1 MTTSRIRIFGGAG
14 AALFLALCICGM
26 GLFSKAES
34 QGFQTVP
41 ILLRA
46 SEVVPKDVLA
56 GPNYT
61 VKETVT
67 NDGFVNMYELD
78 TLYGPM
84 EVESTA
90 LLLKRVAELRSL
102 SKMEAL
108 KGTGVYLDALK
119 NTAIAPLKTAVGLV
133 TAPVGT
139 VKGVASGIGN
149 FFTKVGDGVASVD
162 PHKDKLLPSVL
173 GQSAFKREYAYAF
186 DIDPYTT
193 YGPLQKA
200 LTDVAWTSAAGGL
213 TVQVAFMAIPGVGG
227 AVVGLG
233 GTVDTLKNM
242 VRDKTPP
249 ELERINR
256 VNLYDM
262 DIVDPLAST
271 FLSSPVYSPR
281 EKTFLVGALAGMTGV
296 KDRGIFIET
305 AVADCDESVALFIR
319 VQAEMM
325 GQYVEKAKNIDRFV
339 NAGGIPVLLTK
350 DGVIQGM
357 FPLDHV
363 AWTEGL
369 EQKERVVSDAIQK
382 LPGVKGKELWV
393 TGTVDPVA
401 RKALE
406 DRGWKVE
413 EKVR

>member
-1 MTTSRIRIFGGAG
+1 MISRVRAFGEAG
-14 AALFLALCICGM
+14 AVILLVLSLCGA
-26 GLFSKAES
+26 GLFSRAES
-34 QGFQTVP
+34 QDFQKVF

-46 SEVVPKDVLA
+46 SDVLPRDVLT

-61 VKETVT
+61 VRETVT
-67 NDGFVNMYELD
+67 NDGFVNIYELD
-78 TLYGPM
+78 TLYGPV

-90 LLLKRVAELRSL
+90 LLLKRVAELRAL
-102 SKMEAL
+102 SKMEEL
-108 KGTGVYLDALK
+108 KGTSVYLGTLK

-139 VKGVASGIGN
+139 AKGVVSGIGN
-149 FFTKVGDGVASVD
+149 FFTKIGDGMASVD
-162 PHKDKLLPSVL
+162 PHKDKLLPAVL

-186 DIDPYTT
+186 DIDPDTT

-213 TVQVAFMAIPGVGG
+213 TVQMAFMAIPGVGG

-249 ELERINR
+249 ELEKFNR
-256 VNLYDM
+256 GSLYDM
-262 DIVDPLAST
+262 DIVDPLAAT

-296 KDRGIFIET
+296 KDRGVFVEAAAT
-305 AVADCDESVALFIR
+305 DCDESVALFMR
-319 VQAEMM
+319 VEAEMM
-325 GQYVEKAKNIDRFV
+325 AQYAERAKNIDRFI
-339 NAGGIPVLLTK
+339 NIGGFPLLLTK
-350 DGVIQGM
+350 DDIIQGM

-369 EQKERVVSDAIQK
+369 EQKERIVSDAIQK
-382 LPGVKGKELWV
+382 IPGVKGKALWI